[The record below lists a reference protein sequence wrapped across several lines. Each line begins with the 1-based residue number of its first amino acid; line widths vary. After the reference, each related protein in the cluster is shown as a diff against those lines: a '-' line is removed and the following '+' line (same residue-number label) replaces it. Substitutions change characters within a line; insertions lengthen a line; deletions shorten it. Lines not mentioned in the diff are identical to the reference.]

1 MEGTTM
7 RRLILPVVVLF
18 AVVLALPSLGR
29 ERSRLR
35 DASARTIDPRVVA
48 QDLVSQSGW
57 ISGAGGALVA
67 PELEAPATPEPYF
80 HPIVGFDREVIVDDI
95 AHYSADIRIG
105 LGTYDVIRIHRVVKE
120 VGPYVPER
128 SRMNVFLLHGDAVG
142 FVKFL
147 FGPASPSTPDEHAA
161 AVYLAQNGVDVWGMD
176 QDWIMVPADTT
187 DFSFMAGWG
196 LQRQIDNVMIGMEI
210 ARYARRYTGSG
221 FGKMN
226 LLGYSSG
233 AATVYA
239 AANQETQ
246 RPPGLRNIGGLIPV
260 DLPYTFGPE
269 GEAGRLVSCA
279 SAADMQALI
288 DSGVYQTE
296 DGFLFYLLGD
306 LAGNDPYGPSPILP
320 GFTNLQAALFFVTAT
335 HQILPLNSWWHYTGG
350 VLELDDFGLPVDLE
364 YTPLE
369 GALDFLLTASPY
381 ESGRFVLDY
390 FKVLCDEVDV
400 PFDDHL
406 AEISIP
412 VLYLGAA
419 GGIGETGFYATTLL
433 GSDDVTLVNPQLR
446 TPELIAFDIG
456 HIDIWTA
463 DDAPALFWEPILNWI
478 DDHTPGN

>member
-1 MEGTTM
+1 MEDPTM
-7 RRLILPVVVLF
+7 RKLFLPLIVLL

-35 DASARTIDPRVVA
+35 DVSARTIDPRIVA

-120 VGPYVPER
+120 VEPYVPER

-147 FGPASPSTPDEHAA
+147 FGPASPSTPDDHAA
-161 AVYLAQNGVDVWGMD
+161 AVYLAQNGVDVWGID
-176 QDWIMVPADTT
+176 QNWILVPVDTT
-187 DFSFMAGWG
+187 DFSFMADWG
-196 LQRQIDNVMIGMEI
+196 LQRQIDNVMIGLEI
-210 ARYARRYTGSG
+210 ARYARRYTGNG

-233 AATVYA
+233 AVTVYA

-246 RPPGLRNIGGLIPV
+246 RPPGLRHIGGLIPV
-260 DLPYTFGPE
+260 DMAYKLGPE
-269 GEAGRLVSCA
+269 DEAGRLMSCA

-296 DGFLFYLLGD
+296 DGFLFYLLGE
-306 LAGNDPYGPSPILP
+306 LASNDPYGPSPILP
-320 GFTNLQAALFFVTAT
+320 GFTNLQAVLFFVTNT
-335 HQILPLNSWWHYTGG
+335 YHST
-350 VLELDDFGLPVDLE
+350 VLSSQARVR
-364 YTPLE
+364 
-369 GALDFLLTASPY
+369 
-381 ESGRFVLDY
+381 RFVA
-390 FKVLCDEVDV
+390 VC
-400 PFDDHL
+400 L
-406 AEISIP
+406 ACS
-412 VLYLGAA
+412 
-419 GGIGETGFYATTLL
+419 
-433 GSDDVTLVNPQLR
+433 S
-446 TPELIAFDIG
+446 
-456 HIDIWTA
+456 
-463 DDAPALFWEPILNWI
+463 
-478 DDHTPGN
+478 